1 MNISATFQH
10 QTLIASKEMIFFF
23 FFFFFRKYSLSIV
36 TETNQIQS
44 FWTKFICLIKDYP
57 RNIPVKKT
65 FAKISA
71 VR

>member
-1 MNISATFQH
+1 MIISATFQH

-23 FFFFFRKYSLSIV
+23 FFFFFANTVFRLSRKPI
-36 TETNQIQS
+36 
-44 FWTKFICLIKDYP
+44 KFSRLDKLHMFDKGLPKEHSC
-57 RNIPVKKT
+57 KKT